1 MTNKTKR
8 FECRQCH
15 HRFEADDKGVVVCP
29 KCQSDNVDYAH
40 FHVPAKVW
48 KWGVAA
54 LIVVV
59 AGCLLSQVRMCDGS
73 GSANVEE
80 GDSLIVAGDSDTIAI
95 AAIEVKD
102 LPVPPHVDIK
112 GGKPTF
118 KDDGYAFS
126 VTIKHAPQEQFYVA
140 VLDCDD
146 HRKVI
151 AKADDD
157 LTFTGVPASDNGQY
171 DFGVFDAATDALLGY
186 STRSGFIRQ
195 EKVASKMSIAE
206 LQKLIDSDDP
216 SLKGRGANPQIS
228 PDYELHVVGL
238 NAEDSTKPA
247 SLTDVLRKLK
257 FEEWSA
263 VEVTDMKYDEKN
275 RVSVITIKVF
285 NENE

>member
-1 MTNKTKR
+1 MTNTTKK

-40 FHVPAKVW
+40 FHIPAKVW
-48 KWGVAA
+48 KWGIAA
-54 LIVVV
+54 LVVVV

-112 GGKPTF
+112 GGKPAF

-157 LTFTGVPASDNGQY
+157 LTFTGVPASDNAQY
-171 DFGVFDAATDALLGY
+171 DIGVFDAATDALLGY

-216 SLKGRGANPQIS
+216 SLKGRGANAQIS
-228 PDYELHVVGL
+228 PDCELRCTGL
-238 NAEDSTKPA
+238 SDGDAAE

-263 VEVTDMKYDEKN
+263 VVVTDLKYDDKN
-275 RVSVITIKVF
+275 RVSVITIKVEGSD
-285 NENE
+285 NR